1 MPIYTFDNISKLKY
15 FVRRQTSTNP
25 FGSITLYYNDTVKN
39 VNKAVSDGSTDLLRR
54 K

>member
-1 MPIYTFDNISKLKY
+1 MPIYIFENISKLIY
-15 FVRRQTSTNP
+15 FARRQTIT
-25 FGSITLYYNDTVKN
+25 SITLYYNDTVKN